1 MMRKPLFAAL
11 LFMMMLAAPGV
22 SEAQQPVRTE
32 WDELARFLAG
42 MPISGDSVFHELT
55 RTPVYRDHAREMDR
69 FWRQVLREN
78 IFNIIPW
85 RNTHIMPHYDYGTAF
100 YPLSGGD
107 FINLYL
113 LYPLARRYIM
123 ISMEPAG
130 VIPSP
135 LDLSQAQLRRGLM
148 AIRGTIGNIAV
159 KNYMMSAVMKHGMRN
174 PYIDGTLPVCLIFAA
189 RLELIILGIEPVG
202 LSDKGLILPLD
213 VAGKVGNGE
222 SPHAVGNRVT
232 FKASETGPMREILYL
247 CLRLDG
253 NSMDP
258 STPEGKFF
266 NTLDNL
272 NVIIK
277 SAFYLLHR
285 ESYDAYCQ
293 SLLSR
298 TRMLI
303 QDDSGIPYSLLNPDE
318 FNITLYGYYNR
329 PLALNDMKRP
339 VMQQDLADAFR
350 LNPRSLPFD
359 FGYGVW
365 RHDKLSNLLLAVRK
379 KMAPS
384 RKGR

>member
-1 MMRKPLFAAL
+1 MMRKPVFAAL
-11 LFMMMLAAPGV
+11 VFTLMLTAP
-22 SEAQQPVRTE
+22 SITQAQQTARGE
-32 WDELARFLAG
+32 WDDLARFLAG
-42 MPISGDSVFHELT
+42 MSIPETSVYHELT
-55 RTPVYRDHAREMDR
+55 RTGVYRDHAREMES

-85 RNTHIMPHYDYGTAF
+85 RNTHVMPHYDYGTAF

-123 ISMEPAG
+123 VSMEPPGA
-130 VIPSP
+130 IPSP
-135 LDLSQAQLRRGLM
+135 LDLTANQLRHGLM
-148 AIRGTIGNIAV
+148 AVRGTIRNIAV
-159 KNYMMSAVMKHGMRN
+159 KNYMMSAVMKYGMKN
-174 PYIDGTLPVCLIFAA
+174 PYLEGTLPVCLIFAA

-202 LSDKGLILPLD
+202 LSEKGLILPLD
-213 VAGKVGNGE
+213 VAGKVEGK
-222 SPHAVGNRVT
+222 SPHALGNRIT
-232 FKASETGPMREILYL
+232 FKASETGPAREILYL
-247 CLRLDG
+247 RMRLG
-253 NSMDP
+253 GESMNQA
-258 STPEGKFF
+258 SPEGKFF
-266 NTLDNL
+266 NTLNDL

-285 ESYDAYCQ
+285 AGFDVLCR

-303 QDDSGIPYSLLNPDE
+303 QDDSGIPYSLLNPDD

-329 PLALNDMKRP
+329 PLALNDMRHP

-350 LNPRSLPFD
+350 VNPRSLPFD

-365 RHDKLSNLLLAVRK
+365 RRDKLSNLLLAVRK
-379 KMAPS
+379 KNIPA